1 MRHAHC
7 RGRIGWIPTF
17 AVFSGLLAL
26 CMGSVRAAEAV
37 SKRVVVA
44 GGALTEIVYALGM
57 QDRLAGVDSTS
68 VYPPATRMLPQVG
81 YLRALSAEG
90 VLGLHPDL
98 LLTTIDAG
106 PPATLANIRAGKVRV
121 ETIAADY
128 TPEGVAG
135 KIRAV
140 ASALG
145 EPGRGET
152 LARRFEA
159 EWQETAARLASHHDR
174 PRVLFIL
181 AHGGGSPQIAGRN
194 TAADAMIRLA
204 GGVNAIDGFSGFRPL
219 TSEGAAIAA
228 PDVLLL
234 TSEGV
239 AGMGGIDV
247 LWQTPALAHTPA
259 GRQRRGV
266 LMDAAQL
273 LGFGPRLAGV
283 VSQLA
288 ARLHGD
294 AS

>member
-1 MRHAHC
+1 MKHAHC
-7 RGRIGWIPTF
+7 RRRIACAALF
-17 AVFSGLLAL
+17 GLLTL
-26 CMGSVRAAEAV
+26 CMGSTCAAEAV
-37 SKRVVVA
+37 AERIVVA
-44 GGALTEIVYALGM
+44 GGALTEIVYALGL
-57 QDRLAGVDSTS
+57 QGRLAGVDSTS
-68 VYPPATRMLPQVG
+68 VHPPAARTLPQVG

-98 LLTTIDAG
+98 LLTTTDAG

-159 EWQETAARLASHHDR
+159 EWQRTAARLASDHDR

-204 GGVNAIDGFSGFRPL
+204 GGVNAIDGFSGYRPL

-234 TSEGV
+234 TSETV
-239 AGMGGIDV
+239 TGMGGIDA

-259 GRQRRGV
+259 GRQRRAV
-266 LMDAAQL
+266 FLDAAEL

-283 VSQLA
+283 VSRLA
-288 ARLHGD
+288 ARLHGGE
-294 AS
+294 S